1 MVPIIVAVSG
11 LTGWLI
17 LLGAAI
23 AGLIAGTLVNRAIA
37 RRRRK

>member
-11 LTGWLI
+11 LTGWLV
-17 LLGAAI
+17 LLAAAI
-23 AGLIAGTLVNRAIA
+23 AGLIAGTLLSRAIA